1 MAVVMAALVTEGVVT
16 VVRQLGMVT
25 VIAEA
30 VVVVMLD
37 LFYLGMVVIL
47 VMRMICLQVCLPG

>member
-16 VVRQLGMVT
+16 VVRRVGMVT